1 MSRLRKLL
9 LTALV
14 SGGIVLSA
22 IVAGAAQAASCVPG
36 PGKDLTGCDFSGQ
49 DLSTANLTAAILTN
63 ANLSGTNLTN
73 ASLTLVSSGGVSGT
87 PSLPQGWRIVSGY
100 LVGQY
105 ANLSGADLSSLD
117 LSGFDLTGAN
127 LGSANLEHSRF
138 SSTNISGADFTGAKL
153 SYLISGPV
161 TGSPSALPAGW
172 SLNGGRL
179 IGPYVDLSG
188 QTVNISGAFN
198 LHGANLSGVQAEY
211 AGMKMGNTD
220 FSDANLSN
228 ASLFPYFSQYG
239 SLAGQC
245 SDFRGANFTNANLSG
260 AVIKNSAVYG
270 QLQCGTVN
278 LVGAN
283 FTNANLSSATFTN
296 VDVSGSSFQS
306 ANVAGFK
313 LSGIVTNVTSGLLQ
327 GTASAFQSSKQVAG
341 FFVGPNL
348 NVSGADLSG
357 ANLAGLNMS
366 GADLT
371 NTNLSWASLVGANL
385 TNVKLPGANLDN
397 AYLTSAT
404 LSGVKSGGL
413 LGQAASLP
421 STWKLTQGYL
431 VGPGAN
437 LTNAVLT
444 GANLAGVSLAN
455 ATLTW
460 VASGAIS
467 GVPTALPLGWGFC
480 NGYLIGPNSVLTNAN
495 LTGANLAGINL
506 AGAVL
511 QGVKSGSVAGL
522 PSALPP
528 DWKVTAGYLVGPG
541 ADLTSANLTGAD
553 LNNVSLAGAT
563 LTALRSGLITGSPS
577 TLPSPWKLASGYLAG
592 PSANFAGLNM
602 TSASLKSCDLTG
614 ADFTNTNLNG
624 VDFSNTILTQANF
637 LNSNLNSAN
646 LFATTLSQVDL
657 SSASLTEVKSG
668 SIKGVVL
675 KLPPKWVIL
684 QGYAVGPSANLST
697 ANLSQV
703 DLAGQDLT
711 DTNLSSAIL
720 TGVSSGNIIGAP
732 KYLPAGWQLFK
743 GYLIGSGA
751 SLRGIDL
758 SGINIYDLG
767 LHLDHSDLS
776 GANLSKANLRN
787 ADISGITLT
796 SATLSGVKSGG
807 LLGQAASLPSTWK
820 LTQGY
825 LVGPGANLTNAVL
838 TGANLAGVSL
848 ANATL
853 TWVASGAISGV
864 PTALPL
870 GWGFCNGYLIGPNS
884 VLTNANLTG
893 ANLAGINLAGAV
905 LQGVKSGSVAG
916 LPSALPPDWKVTAGY
931 LVGPGADL
939 TSANLTGADL
949 NNVSLAG
956 ATLTALRSGL
966 ITGSPSTLP
975 SPWKLASGYLAG
987 PSANFA
993 GLNMTSASL
1002 KSCDLTGADFTN
1014 TNLNGV
1020 DFSNTILTQANFLNS
1035 NLNSANLFATTLSQV
1050 DLSSAS
1056 LTEVKSGSIKG
1067 VVLKLPPKWVILQG
1081 YAVGPSAN
1089 LSTAN
1094 LSQVDLAGQDLTD
1107 TNLSS
1112 AILTGVSS
1120 GNIIGAPKYLP
1131 AGWQLFKGY
1140 LIGSG
1145 ASLRGI
1151 DLSGINIYDL
1161 GLHLDHSDLSGANLS
1176 KANLRNADISGITLT
1191 NANLFGVSSG
1201 SRGQAEKL
1209 PEGWAQVNQLNV
1221 GTYLLGPGANLTNA
1235 NLSGLTIKD
1244 LSLEG
1249 ADLTYASL
1257 SNASLSNTNLEN
1269 VDLTGAGFFGLNS
1282 FGLTGVPSNLGADYR
1297 IIAGTIVGPRV
1308 NITGDQL
1315 KNADLSG
1322 VSLQDANLRG
1332 DLSGVTTDGSLGT
1345 PWILP
1350 NGWVAIN
1357 GYLIGPGAKIDHANL
1372 SGATLANLN
1381 IAGAVLEHANLAGAQ
1396 IYNTDL
1402 TGVQLGHA
1410 NLSSI
1415 SSGGLSG
1422 NPASLPD
1429 GWQITAQL
1437 LVGPS
1442 ANLSNRILENVNL
1455 SGRNLTGTN
1464 LSGAS
1469 LIGADL
1475 SGCDLTNANLLGAIL
1490 RGTNLLGATVLDTT
1504 FTSGD
1509 LESLGFVASN
1519 GTLLHRMTGG
1529 TTPTVSGVTRVGMV
1543 LNAATGTWASGIDLQ
1558 LQWLRDGFP
1567 IVGQTSSTYILVPG
1581 DATHAVS
1588 VSVTA
1593 TSPGFAP
1600 LVVLS
1605 DAFQIGLGTITSPTG
1620 WAILGNTAVGSTL
1633 NAPLTGWTEGVTIQY
1648 QWIKDNV
1655 DIAGAT
1661 DSTYQLQ
1668 PGDAGHYI
1676 KLRAD
1681 ASKLGYI
1688 SSGSTSVALR
1698 VALQQ
1703 MNPAR
1708 VSISGTVKVGKSIKA
1723 VSASWVA
1730 GSKTIFQWLLDGKAI
1745 KGATKQNF
1753 TVLPAQKGHKLSVKV
1768 TQSLEGYT
1776 SASQTSSAIKVG

>member
-397 AYLTSAT
+397 AY
-404 LSGVKSGGL
+404 
-413 LGQAASLP
+413 
-421 STWKLTQGYL
+421 
-431 VGPGAN
+431 
-437 LTNAVLT
+437 
-444 GANLAGVSLAN
+444 
-455 ATLTW
+455 
-460 VASGAIS
+460 
-467 GVPTALPLGWGFC
+467 
-480 NGYLIGPNSVLTNAN
+480 
-495 LTGANLAGINL
+495 
-506 AGAVL
+506 
-511 QGVKSGSVAGL
+511 
-522 PSALPP
+522 
-528 DWKVTAGYLVGPG
+528 
-541 ADLTSANLTGAD
+541 
-553 LNNVSLAGAT
+553 
-563 LTALRSGLITGSPS
+563 
-577 TLPSPWKLASGYLAG
+577 
-592 PSANFAGLNM
+592 
-602 TSASLKSCDLTG
+602 
-614 ADFTNTNLNG
+614 
-624 VDFSNTILTQANF
+624 
-637 LNSNLNSAN
+637 
-646 LFATTLSQVDL
+646 
-657 SSASLTEVKSG
+657 
-668 SIKGVVL
+668 
-675 KLPPKWVIL
+675 
-684 QGYAVGPSANLST
+684 
-697 ANLSQV
+697 
-703 DLAGQDLT
+703 
-711 DTNLSSAIL
+711 
-720 TGVSSGNIIGAP
+720 
-732 KYLPAGWQLFK
+732 
-743 GYLIGSGA
+743 
-751 SLRGIDL
+751 
-758 SGINIYDLG
+758 
-767 LHLDHSDLS
+767 
-776 GANLSKANLRN
+776 
-787 ADISGITLT
+787 LT